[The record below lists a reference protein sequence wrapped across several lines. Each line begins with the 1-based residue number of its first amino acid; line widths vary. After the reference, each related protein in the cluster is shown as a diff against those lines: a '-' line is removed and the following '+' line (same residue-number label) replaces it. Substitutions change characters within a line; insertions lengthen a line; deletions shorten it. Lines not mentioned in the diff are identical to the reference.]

1 MAGTPVET
9 DKAGV
14 CVIMAGGRGTR
25 FWPLSR
31 IRRPKQLLPL
41 GRGSSLLRET
51 FERVRPL
58 VGDTRVL
65 VVTNAAQ
72 ADAVA
77 AELPEL
83 PRERIVAEPVGRNTA
98 ACAALG
104 VGLAAKL
111 AGEGPVAL
119 LPADHLIPDDDVFRA
134 QLAAAFELA
143 ASGGGVITFGI
154 PPRHPSTGFGYIEV
168 AEAPTGDAAAAGL
181 RFVEKPDAE
190 TARAYVDSGRFLWN
204 SGIFVWHSG
213 DLAREMMRHEPGI
226 AERLDA
232 PIAAYG
238 TPAFADV
245 LAEAYETCPAVS
257 VDVAVMER
265 LDGFRVMSA
274 RYGWS
279 DLGSWDAWR
288 EFAPDLGGGNAGQ
301 ARRLDGDG
309 RGLTV
314 YAPGKVVALLGVE
327 DLIVVDTDDALL
339 ICRTDDAQRIK
350 EITDRLE
357 TDGLDDLL

>member
-1 MAGTPVET
+1 MTPTPVET
-9 DKAGV
+9 DKTGV

-31 IRRPKQLLPL
+31 TRRPKQLLPL
-41 GRGSSLLRET
+41 GQGSSLLRET

-65 VVTNAAQ
+65 VVTNTAQ

-104 VGLAAKL
+104 VGLAASL

-119 LPADHLIPDDDVFRA
+119 LPADHLIPDDDVFRD
-134 QLAAAFELA
+134 QLAAAFDLA
-143 ASGGGVITFGI
+143 VSGGGVITFGI

-168 AEAPTGDAAAAGL
+168 AEAPGGDAAADGL
-181 RFVEKPDAE
+181 RFVEKPDAD

-213 DLAREMMRHEPGI
+213 DLAREMARHEPEI
-226 AERLDA
+226 ARRLEA

-238 TPAFADV
+238 TPAFETA
-245 LAEAYETCPAVS
+245 LAEAYETCPSVS

-265 LDGFRVMSA
+265 LEAFRVMSA

-279 DLGSWDAWR
+279 DLGSWDAWS
-288 EFAPDLGGGNAGQ
+288 EFAPELGGGNAGQ
-301 ARRLDGDG
+301 VRRLDADG
-309 RGLTV
+309 SGHTV
-314 YAPGKVVALLGVE
+314 FAPGKAVALLGLD
-327 DLIVVDTDDALL
+327 DLIVVDTEDALM
-339 ICRTDDAQRIK
+339 ICRADDAQRIK
-350 EITDRLE
+350 EVTDRLE